1 VIVRRYG
8 SNVLSVTPNFDARAM
23 TEIGFTRDGRVSM
36 SAEDFQRDYYR
47 LGGHELTARAEGVV
61 QGEVEEA
68 ALASLT
74 EQLNR
79 VAGELQEGQV
89 LLVENEPGKDLPKTR
104 YTQSTTGDGS
114 EGRIRFEYVVDPPL
128 RVGIHQRRSG

>member
-23 TEIGFTRDGRVSM
+23 TEIGFTRDGRLSIP
-36 SAEDFQRDYYR
+36 ADEFERDYYR
-47 LGGHELTARAEGVV
+47 LGGHELTARTEGTV

-68 ALASLT
+68 ALAALT

-79 VAGELQEGQV
+79 VAAELQDGQV
-89 LLVENEPGKDLPKTR
+89 LLIENEPGKDLPKTR
-104 YTQSTTGDGS
+104 GTQTNLVERG
-114 EGRIRFEYVVDPPL
+114 ENRLRFEYTVDPPL

>member
-1 VIVRRYG
+1 MIVRRYG

-23 TEIGFTRDGRVSM
+23 TEIGFTRDGRLSIP
-36 SAEDFQRDYYR
+36 ADEFERDYYR
-47 LGGHELTARAEGVV
+47 LGGHELTARAEGAV

-68 ALASLT
+68 ALASLA

-79 VAGELQEGQV
+79 IAGELQDGQL
-89 LLVENEPGKDLPKTR
+89 LLVENEPGKDQPKTR
-104 YTQSTTGDGS
+104 STQTTGVEMG
-114 EGRIRFEYVVDPPL
+114 ENRLRFEYFVDPPL